1 MSDGGKFTCSVV
13 NLLGNVTKEFD
24 VELQGEFYHP
34 GSRLIVTV
42 LVFAVVPTLN
52 VPPFSFFFF
61 TQLSAANPTG
71 IIIGVVVAVVLV
83 IVASGLVAYYC
94 YRQKWMGGCN
104 TSHFAVPTAD

>member
-1 MSDGGKFTCSVV
+1 M
-13 NLLGNVTKEFD
+13 
-24 VELQGEFYHP
+24 ELQGEFYHP

-71 IIIGVVVAVVLV
+71 IIIGVVVAVVV
-83 IVASGLVAYYC
+83 IMALGLVAYYC
-94 YRQKWMGGCN
+94 YRQNRMDQYNVKEVFSR
-104 TSHFAVPTAD
+104 SHSRHSAVPTAD